1 VKETG
6 TDKETGTA
14 TATEKEKEGQALNP
28 CHSDFDSWPNFSS
41 YTNKNKANS
50 MMSGDSGRSYALYNE
65 NDPNKILKNYL
76 ASEFRE
82 AKEW

>member
-1 VKETG
+1 
-6 TDKETGTA
+6 
-14 TATEKEKEGQALNP
+14 
-28 CHSDFDSWPNFSS
+28 
-41 YTNKNKANS
+41 